1 MRVFI
6 LFCLCNSNSEYKCEI
21 LQDVIKNGSVKRE
34 RERERERAERMAAG
48 LCMPPSVLTITI
60 QGDVALIILLF
71 SVYLSY

>member
-1 MRVFI
+1 MF
-6 LFCLCNSNSEYKCEI
+6 CNSNSEYKCEI

-34 RERERERAERMAAG
+34 REREREREARTESMAAG